1 MFKVLGGVLA
11 LYVLYAAVTGRIY
24 VKSGPWGRVVHRE
37 ESPEYFW
44 ISVVGYTG
52 LAVVLVAVF

>member
-11 LYVLYAAVTGRIY
+11 LYVLYAAITGSIY

-37 ESPEYFW
+37 GSPEYFW
-44 ISVVGYTG
+44 ISVVVYAG
-52 LAVVLVAVF
+52 LAMALVAFF